1 MIIIKAGGSAITKK
15 SEDFT
20 PNMEVISRLAQEIK
34 EAGRVSILVH
44 GAGSYGHPIAKKYSL
59 GKGYFD
65 EYRLKG
71 FSETRASVSELDSIV
86 LKSLM
91 QNGLTPVKIGTF
103 SNFITSN
110 GRIVEFHKEPLLRAI
125 ELGLLPVFT
134 GDLVFDRNR
143 VFSILSGDQ
152 IVSYLSKLLKPSRVV
167 FGLLKP
173 SRVVF
178 GTDVD
183 GIYTGDPKKDDVKL
197 IENIT
202 EENIK
207 EVFKFAKDTG
217 DASGGMEG
225 KFSEILPIFDMG
237 IEIDVINL
245 TKKGNLAET
254 LRGNVKGTII
264 KKKNLSK

>member
-20 PNMEVISRLAQEIK
+20 PNMEVISNIAQEIK
-34 EAGRVSILVH
+34 DAGRVVILVH

-59 GKGYFD
+59 GKGYVD
-65 EYRLKG
+65 EYQLKG
-71 FSETRASVSELDSIV
+71 FSETRSSISELDTII
-86 LKSLM
+86 LKALM

-134 GDLVFDRNR
+134 GDLVFDRSR

-152 IVSYLSKLLKPSRVV
+152 IVSYLSKLLKPSRVI
-167 FGLLKP
+167 
-173 SRVVF
+173 F

-183 GIYTGDPKKDDVKL
+183 GIYTGDPKKEKAKL
-197 IENIT
+197 IENIS
-202 EENIK
+202 EENIN
-207 EVFKFAKDTG
+207 EVFKFAKSTG

-225 KFSEILPIFDMG
+225 KFSEIFSIFDLG

-245 TKKGNLAET
+245 TKKGNLSDT
-254 LRGNVKGTII
+254 LHGNVKGTII
-264 KKKNLSK
+264 KKKNISK

>member
-20 PNMEVISRLAQEIK
+20 PNMEVISNLAQEIK
-34 EAGRVSILVH
+34 DAGRVSILVH

-65 EYRLKG
+65 EYQLKG

-134 GDLVFDRNR
+134 GDLVFDRTR

-152 IVSYLSKLLKPSRVV
+152 IVSYLSKLLKPSRVI
-167 FGLLKP
+167 
-173 SRVVF
+173 F

-183 GIYTGDPKKDDVKL
+183 GIYTGDPKKENVKL
-197 IENIT
+197 IDTIT
-202 EENIK
+202 EDNIK

-225 KFSEILPIFDMG
+225 KFSEIFPIFDMG

-245 TKKGNLAET
+245 TKKGNLTET
-254 LRGNVKGTII
+254 LRGNVKGTVI

>member
-20 PNMEVISRLAQEIK
+20 PNMEVISNVAQEIK
-34 EAGRVSILVH
+34 DAGRVVILVH

-59 GKGYFD
+59 GKGYVD
-65 EYRLKG
+65 EYQLKG
-71 FSETRASVSELDSIV
+71 FSETRSSISELDTII
-86 LKSLM
+86 LKALM

-134 GDLVFDRNR
+134 GDLVFDRTR

-152 IVSYLSKLLKPSRVV
+152 IVSYLSKLLKPSRVI
-167 FGLLKP
+167 
-173 SRVVF
+173 F

-183 GIYTGDPKKDDVKL
+183 GICTGDPKKEKAKL
-197 IENIT
+197 IENIS
-202 EENIK
+202 EENINEICEFTK
-207 EVFKFAKDTG
+207 SID

-225 KFSEILPIFDMG
+225 KFTEIFSIFDLG

-245 TKKGNLAET
+245 TKKGNLAST
-254 LRGNVKGTII
+254 LQGNVKGTVI
-264 KKKNLSK
+264 KKKNI